1 MENNEKIKE
10 LLARSG
16 LTNKDF
22 SEKLGITRNYLHWI
36 INNKIKLKD
45 ETFYKYLW
53 NYEKAIKQGFQSTA
67 ENNVSPI
74 GNWSGDGN
82 SNI

>member
-16 LTNKDF
+16 LTNTAFAK
-22 SEKLGITRNYLHWI
+22 KLGITRNYLHWI

-45 ETFYKYLW
+45 ETFKNYLR
-53 NYEKAIKQGFQSTA
+53 NYEKAYQQGFTDSTKD
-67 ENNVSPI
+67 NLSPI
-74 GNWSGDGN
+74 GNWCSGSDT
-82 SNI
+82 SI